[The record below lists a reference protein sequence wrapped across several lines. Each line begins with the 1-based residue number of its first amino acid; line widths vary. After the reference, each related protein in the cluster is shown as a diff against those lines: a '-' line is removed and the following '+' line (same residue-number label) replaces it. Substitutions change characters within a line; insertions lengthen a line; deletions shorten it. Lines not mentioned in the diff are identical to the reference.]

1 MSIIINEFEI
11 ISDREEKNL
20 EDQTEEENDLTPD
33 DMIRVIL
40 FRDSRISRLRAH

>member
-11 ISDREEKNL
+11 ISDREEKTRN
-20 EDQTEEENDLTPD
+20 DQPEEKISLTPD
-33 DMIRVIL
+33 DIIRVIL